1 MGFFKSLKN
10 QIRSQVQN
18 PNAPTVNPSSSGSF
32 LKRASQRFKPLPQI
46 MPDDMRFKSAV
57 MPDDLTFTDPRD
69 MPRFDIGS
77 LAPDRYMPDERAFI
91 PDTSVN
97 RESKYIRGPSRLPQR
112 MPQQGPSNRFF
123 GGGLGSIFNQLPQR
137 APERRMPPNNRR
149 NFMQRVAGN
158 FGAPLSNSMEEQR
171 PMAPMLPM
179 PQEMPERN
187 LLGRLPFQ
195 RPGFAEGGAS
205 DTTNESINTFL
216 RKYTIT
222 PHLMDQRF
230 FQEPSFDKWV
240 NAARNQN
247 KAGNPIPYVAPFM
260 SDSIDALKV
269 GYDSFLKEFKEKRS
283 QNTNGRP
290 GFAEGE
296 DVNTNMLIAEQ
307 GAREGI
313 SPPEMAAQRMRE
325 FLGETGRT
333 VSNRDIELFSVGLL
347 TFEDIIDKATNSNI
361 REILGESGRTISNMD
376 RNLMQQEQMFFP
388 DSGRTISDVDRN
400 SLDDMLQDLE
410 KKN

>member
-10 QIRSQVQN
+10 QVRSQVQN

-32 LKRASQRFKPLPQI
+32 LKRIAQKS
-46 MPDDMRFKSAV
+46 MPDSFNRVDNS
-57 MPDDLTFTDPRD
+57 TFTDPTSQ
-69 MPRFDIGS
+69 PALSFGF
-77 LAPDRYMPDERAFI
+77 L

-97 RESKYIRGPSRLPQR
+97 RESKYLRGPSRLPQR

-137 APERRMPPNNRR
+137 APERRMKPKNRR

-179 PQEMPERN
+179 SQEMPRE
-187 LLGRLPFQ
+187 RLPFQ

-283 QNTNGRP
+283 QNKNGRP

-333 VSNRDIELFSVGLL
+333 VSDRDIKLFSVGLL
-347 TFEDIIDKATNSNI
+347 TFEDIIDKAEPVTN
-361 REILGESGRTISNMD
+361 

-388 DSGRTISDVDRN
+388 ETNPIDERLNRMYSAGRGTASN
-400 SLDDMLQDLE
+400 LDDMLQDLE

>member
-10 QIRSQVQN
+10 QVRSQVQN
-18 PNAPTVNPSSSGSF
+18 PNAPTVNPSPFLGAGRQKIKDPMSLPAFFPDTSGKSKGSF

-46 MPDDMRFKSAV
+46 MPD
-57 MPDDLTFTDPRD
+57 
-69 MPRFDIGS
+69 
-77 LAPDRYMPDERAFI
+77 ERAFI

-97 RESKYIRGPSRLPQR
+97 RESKYLRGPSRLPQR

-283 QNTNGRP
+283 QNKNGGEINRP